1 MGASG
6 GYSAVTVPFVAGK
19 AAALADG
26 GTVTHGYG
34 RAPGWVVAVGSVAL
48 NSIAITAIAAT
59 TFTVSIKVDTTGAAG
74 TAQDV
79 YWIAG
84 G

>member
-1 MGASG
+1 MTTG
-6 GYSAVTVPFVAGK
+6 GYFGAVVPFIAGK
-19 AAALADG
+19 AASLADG

-48 NSIAITAIAAT
+48 NSIAITAISVT